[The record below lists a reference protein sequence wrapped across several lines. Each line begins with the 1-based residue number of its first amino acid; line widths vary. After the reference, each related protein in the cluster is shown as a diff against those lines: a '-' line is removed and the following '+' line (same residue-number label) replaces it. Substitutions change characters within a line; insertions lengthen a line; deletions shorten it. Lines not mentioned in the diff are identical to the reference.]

1 MTIKP
6 FIVEYPNLNQMEIM
20 CVGDFHIGDK
30 NFSQEAFN
38 DIIEWVGG
46 NDNRFIVI
54 DGDIFNA
61 AITSSISDVYSEE
74 YTLDEC
80 MTKFGEFIDEIGSEK
95 ILVCIDG
102 NHDQRVWKS
111 VGIDPVKY
119 VCHNHGVRYASG
131 EAYLTLK
138 VGTYFDRKGNDKNRA
153 VTYRLFV
160 THGVGGGRS
169 SGGKLNNLMRLSEI
183 VVADIYVQGHQHDP
197 VIKPRVINEWNCQG
211 NSIVERNQM
220 FVVTGSC
227 LERGGYA
234 VNKAYPP
241 VCTKS
246 PVLTLSGVEKK
257 IKASI

>member
-6 FIVEYPNLNQMEIM
+6 FVLQYPELTTMEVM
-20 CVGDFHIGDK
+20 CVGDFHIGDTNHAPK
-30 NFSQEAFN
+30 VLS
-38 DIIEWVGG
+38 DIVDWASGAA
-46 NDNRFIVI
+46 NRFITI

-61 AITSSISDVYSEE
+61 ALTSSISDVYSEE
-74 YTLDEC
+74 FTLDEC
-80 MTKFGEFIDEIGSEK
+80 VELFAKFIDDITPEK

-119 VCHNHGVRYASG
+119 VCQSKGVRYSSG
-131 EAYLTLK
+131 EAYVTVKL
-138 VGTYFDRKGNDKNRA
+138 GCWDKSKPVDKRPMINY
-153 VTYRLFV
+153 TIYV

-169 SGGKLNNLMRLSEI
+169 AGGKVNSLMRLSEI
-183 VVADIYVQGHQHDP
+183 VVADIYIQGHQHDP
-197 VIKPRVINEWNCQG
+197 VIKPKVINEWNSKCNG
-211 NSIVERNQM
+211 IIEREQM

-234 VNKAYPP
+234 VAKAYPP

-246 PVLTLSGVEKK
+246 PVLTLSGESKQ

>member
-1 MTIKP
+1 MNIKP
-6 FIVEYPNLNQMEIM
+6 FILEYPEYDEVEIM

-30 NFSQEAFN
+30 HHSKAILD
-38 DIIEWVGG
+38 DIAEWVKSE
-46 NDNRFIVI
+46 DKRFIII

-61 AITSSISDVYSEE
+61 ALTSSVSDVYTEE

-80 MTKFGEFIDEIGSEK
+80 MDIFGKFIDDITPEK

-119 VCHNHGVRYASG
+119 VCNTHGVRYSSG
-131 EAYLTLK
+131 EAYVTLK
-138 VGTYFDRKGNDKNRA
+138 IGTYFDRNGKGKNRL
-153 VTYRLFV
+153 VSYRIYV

-169 SGGKLNNLMRLSEI
+169 SGGKVNSLMRLAEI

-197 VIKPRVINEWNCQG
+197 VIKPRVINEWNSQC
-211 NSIVERNQM
+211 NSIVEHNQM

-234 VNKAYPP
+234 VAKAYPP

-246 PVLTLSGVEKK
+246 PVLTLSGEKK
-257 IKASI
+257 QIKASI